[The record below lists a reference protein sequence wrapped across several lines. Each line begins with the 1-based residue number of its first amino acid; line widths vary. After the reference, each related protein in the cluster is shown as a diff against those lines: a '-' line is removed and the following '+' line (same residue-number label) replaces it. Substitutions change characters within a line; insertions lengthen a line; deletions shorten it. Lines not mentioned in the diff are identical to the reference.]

1 MLGRPNRKFL
11 EKMYVG
17 VFNQSKM
24 ANSSRVDY
32 NGAVLVDAV
41 FVFL

>member
-1 MLGRPNRKFL
+1 MI
-11 EKMYVG
+11 KMYVG
-17 VFNQSKM
+17 DFNLSKM

-32 NGAVLVDAV
+32 KGTVLVDAV